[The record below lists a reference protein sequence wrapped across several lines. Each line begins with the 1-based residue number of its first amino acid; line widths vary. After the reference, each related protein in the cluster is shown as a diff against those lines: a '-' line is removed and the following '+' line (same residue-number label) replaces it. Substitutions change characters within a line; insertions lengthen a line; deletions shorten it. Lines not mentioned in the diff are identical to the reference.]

1 VPNRLEFVKFVL
13 VRTVLTSDASDR
25 LIPDRFVPD
34 KLELCKKDFCKLTPL
49 KSIFLKSLFPKFDA
63 KKSVKVMSV
72 FSIVTPCK
80 LEYCIIEF
88 EISESERFA
97 PFRLQ

>member
-1 VPNRLEFVKFVL
+1 MPNKLEFVKFVL
-13 VRTVLTSDASDR
+13 VRSVLTSEASDR
-25 LIPDRFVPD
+25 LIPERFVPER
-34 KLELCKKDFCKLTPL
+34 LELCKKEFFKFTPL

-63 KKSVKVMSV
+63 KKSVSVMLV
-72 FSIVTPCK
+72 FSIVIPCK